1 MRNDGDPAVSVAM
14 AVLAPDP
21 RHFPASVRSVL
32 EQTLEDLEL
41 VIVED
46 PSDRSAAEQLGD
58 IDDPRLRLIRNPAR
72 TSLVEQR
79 NRAVRQGRADLVAVL
94 DADDIAHPDWLS
106 TQIATLQQHPEIDV
120 VGTPLRVVDG
130 DGAFVGY
137 RDYPRDHDAIVA
149 AMPRY
154 NPVAQPGVVFRRR
167 AFDDVG
173 GYEARRANEDYD
185 LWSRLARS
193 GHRFMNQDRALVDYR
208 VHPGGMKARK
218 LRETIRG
225 TLEVKR
231 RHWSDRLGV
240 TGRLYMLAERILL
253 LLPPTLVLRIFA
265 WVRYSRRRPSGAA

>member
-1 MRNDGDPAVSVAM
+1 MRTDGDPTVSVAM

-21 RHFPASVRSVL
+21 RHFPAAVRSVL

-46 PSDRSAAEQLGD
+46 PSDRSAADQLGD
-58 IDDPRLRLIRNPAR
+58 IDDPRLRLIRNPGR

-79 NRAVRQGRADLVAVL
+79 NRAVREGRADLVAVM

-106 TQIATLQQHPEIDV
+106 TQVATLEQHPDV
-120 VGTPLRVVDG
+120 DIVGTPLRVVDD

-137 RDYPRDHDAIVA
+137 RDYPRDHDAIVG

-154 NPVAQPGVVFRRR
+154 NPVAQPGVVFRRQ
-167 AFDDVG
+167 AFEAVG
-173 GYEARRANEDYD
+173 GYEARLANEDYD
-185 LWSRLARS
+185 LWSRLARG
-193 GHRFMNQDRALVDYR
+193 GHRFRTQDRALVDYR

-218 LRETIRG
+218 LRDTIRG

-231 RHWSDRLGV
+231 RYWSDRLGV
-240 TGRLYMLAERILL
+240 TGRLYMLAERVLL
-253 LLPPTLVLRIFA
+253 LLPPSLVLRVFTWI
-265 WVRYSRRRPSGAA
+265 RYSRRRPSGPA